1 MDNISTVDSSIFF
14 NTAGRSKQP
23 LQVFIGGRGV
33 GKTFSTLRNNVWDES
48 KEEVIIPQS
57 QYSGKFMYVRNTQK
71 QIDLC
76 GKAAGNPYKKIN
88 AKLGISI
95 TPRKDGDMCLFY
107 ADDVSGVKR
116 ASKIT
121 SPLLGYGVAL
131 STFGNMRGGD
141 FSDVDSMVF
150 DEFIDPS
157 ARIRALMKTAGV
169 DFQNLR
175 ETVARNR
182 EIEGQEPLAI
192 KLLSNSITLDSP
204 ILLELGIAN
213 TIAHMI
219 MVNQH
224 RCTIPEKGIYIELVE
239 NKEFEELKKE
249 TTLYKASK
257 EDTLFVQQAL
267 KNQFFGDNFD
277 LIRKNAPVNEYTPKF
292 TVNKAFTLY
301 RHKSRN
307 EWFCSAKSIQKN
319 CPTYT
324 SSDMDRL
331 IDDWSF
337 LYKRWILSRKIF
349 FDNYATKLLAD
360 SLMKQ

>member
-14 NTAGRSKQP
+14 NTADRSNQP
-23 LQVFIGGRGV
+23 LQIFIGGRGV
-33 GKTFSTLRNNVWDES
+33 GKTFSTLRNYVFDEK

-76 GKAAGNPYKKIN
+76 GKAAGNPFKRIN
-88 AKLGISI
+88 NNFNISI
-95 TPRKDGDMCLFY
+95 TPKKDGDMCIFY
-107 ADDVSGVKR
+107 SEDVTNVKR
-116 ASKIT
+116 SSKIT
-121 SPLLGYGVAL
+121 CPILGYGVAL

-141 FSDVDSMVF
+141 FSDVDYLLYE
-150 DEFIDPS
+150 EFIDPS
-157 ARIRALMKTAGV
+157 ARVRALMKTAGV

-192 KLLSNSITLDSP
+192 KLLSNSVTLDSP

-219 MVNQH
+219 MVDQH
-224 RCTIPEKGIYIELVE
+224 RCTIPEKNIYIELIE
-239 NKEFEELKKE
+239 NKKFANLKKD
-249 TTLYKASK
+249 TTLYKSSK

-267 KNQFFGDNFD
+267 KNQFFNDNFD

-292 TVNKAFTLY
+292 TVNNAFTMY

-319 CPTYT
+319 CPTYK

-331 IDDWSF
+331 IDDWAF

-360 SLMKQ
+360 SLMKL